1 MRAGSSRAC
10 ATLRLS
16 LSLSQLTHAIPNVCD
31 PFVFRGYLRYLLS
44 FVPASCVGLMMTHV
58 QTLLPTTGFFFFF
71 FTNHQRRKRGWL
83 SFTVQEAFRGEGYF
97 SFSMRIPWGRD
108 FLSFRGGNLSGGYL
122 ISRVII
128 MSREEMFFFF
138 FFFLSIV

>member
-1 MRAGSSRAC
+1 M
-10 ATLRLS
+10 
-16 LSLSQLTHAIPNVCD
+16 
-31 PFVFRGYLRYLLS
+31 
-44 FVPASCVGLMMTHV
+44 
-58 QTLLPTTGFFFFF
+58 
-71 FTNHQRRKRGWL
+71 
-83 SFTVQEAFRGEGYF
+83 QEAFRGEGYF